1 MPTFFTPD
9 GFSGTAELTA
19 STGLVIV
26 DQGLWRFS
34 GPGFNDGA
42 TFGLSLGYPISSQPQ
57 DFSYGPTPTP
67 VPTLSGGL
75 LHLSATDW
83 TIPVVGNDLTDY
95 VGPDATFYPA
105 SRCRITLQGRWQVIR
120 QQNSN
125 SFNGIGVEY
134 GGDTRTDAGDRA
146 QGPDLLTLVTGR
158 STYVIQGA
166 AVTGGALDTFST
178 HEFWVR
184 VTETAT
190 TDNSNHTFQSNTI
203 TRPVWQFTYSKS
215 WQIS

>member
-26 DQGLWRFS
+26 DQGSWRFS

-57 DFSYGPTPTP
+57 DFSYGPTTGA

-105 SRCRITLQGRWQVIR
+105 SRCRITVRGRWQVVR
-120 QQNSN
+120 QQNTN

-134 GGDTRTDAGDRA
+134 GGETRTDAAERIMPGE
-146 QGPDLLTLVTGR
+146 LLTLVSGYD
-158 STYVIQGA
+158 TYVIQGA
-166 AVTGGALDTFST
+166 DVSGGAQDTFST

-203 TRPVWQFTYSKS
+203 TRPVWQFTYAKS
-215 WQIS
+215 WQVS

>member
-1 MPTFFTPD
+1 MSTFFTPD
-9 GFSGTAELTA
+9 GFSGTAQLTA
-19 STGLVIV
+19 STGLGII
-26 DQGLWRFS
+26 DQGFWRFS

-42 TFGLSLGYPISSQPQ
+42 TFGLSLGYPISPQPQ
-57 DFSYGPTPTP
+57 DFSYGPAGTP
-67 VPTLSGGL
+67 VPILSGGL
-75 LHLSATDW
+75 LHLSATNW
-83 TIPVVGNDLTDY
+83 TIPVVGNTLTDY
-95 VGPDATFYPA
+95 VAPGIYYPA
-105 SRCRITLQGRWQVIR
+105 SQCRITVRGRWQVVR

-134 GGDTRTDAGDRA
+134 GGETRTDAAERTMPGE
-146 QGPDLLTLVTGR
+146 LLTLVSGYD
-158 STYVIQGA
+158 TYVIQGA
-166 AVTGGALDTFST
+166 DVSGGAQDTFST

-203 TRPVWQFTYSKS
+203 TRPVWQFTYAKS

>member
-1 MPTFFTPD
+1 MPTFFTPP
-9 GFSGTAELTA
+9 GYSGTAELTA
-19 STGLVIV
+19 STGLSVI
-26 DQGLWRFS
+26 DQGSWSFS

-57 DFSYGPTPTP
+57 DFSYGPTTGT

-83 TIPVVGNDLTDY
+83 TIPVIGNELTDY
-95 VGPDATFYPA
+95 TGPGGIHYPA
-105 SRCRITLQGRWQVIR
+105 SQCRILVRGRWYVTR

-134 GGDTRTDAGDRA
+134 GGATRTDSGERDMG
-146 QGPDLLTLVTGR
+146 QQLLTLVTGYD
-158 STYVIQGA
+158 TYVIQGA
-166 AVTGGALDTFST
+166 NVAGGAQDTFTT

-215 WQIS
+215 WQI